1 MEAHRRGGGGSAVR
15 RLLLVMLGLVALL
28 FTFGTPVAVLYTD
41 LLWFSEVGYSTVWVT
56 QLTTRIVLGLVTG
69 TIAAL
74 FLWGNLALA
83 WREFALAAVRLD
95 AGAFMRGV
103 TVRWF
108 RRVLPV
114 LSLAFGLVVG
124 LSSQGQWMEL
134 QRFLHGSE
142 VGLADPI
149 LGVDAGFYL
158 FKLTFL
164 QWAYHLGMTILV
176 VTGVAAAAAYLVTR
190 SLELRTLVRGVR
202 VFTTPRARYH
212 LSALVALG
220 FLLKALGYRLSMY
233 NLMYSPRGV
242 AFGASYTDVHGQ
254 LVALKIL
261 MVLAVVCAVLVL
273 TSIFARTG
281 RLMTA
286 GVFTLLIG
294 SVVLGTVY
302 PGIIQRFYV
311 EPNELAAERPFIQ
324 HNIAFTRAAYGLDN
338 VESRVFP
345 ISGKVDEVELK
356 SHAASIAN
364 VRLWDWKPLA
374 QTYSQLQEIRLYYEF
389 TDVDIDRYETP
400 DGTRMVMLAAR
411 ELNAEELPS
420 QAQTWINRHLKY
432 THGYGV
438 VMSPV
443 NEITPEGLPELWVRD
458 LPPVSSVKGIEITR
472 PEIYFGERTD
482 YYAVV
487 NTREKEFDYP
497 VGDQNAYTTYEG
509 SGGVKIGGF
518 LRRIAFALRFG
529 SSKFIFSS
537 AITPESRVLWNRNIH
552 DRVRLVAPFLV
563 YDNDPYLVVDSAG
576 KLYWIYDAYTV
587 SNRFPY
593 AEPYSFAGRRI
604 NYIRNSVK
612 VVIDAYNGDMK
623 FYVFDDRDPLIRAYA
638 GIFKGMFTHAEE
650 MREDLKAHIRYP
662 QDLLELQASV
672 FSAYHMDDPD
682 VFYNK
687 EDFWDLAREI
697 YAGEENRVE
706 PYYVYM
712 TLPGEQAPGFFLTI
726 PFTPLRKDN
735 MIAWLAAG
743 SDPERFGQLVSYRFS
758 KQRTVYGPMQIEA
771 QIDQDSEISKLLT
784 LWSQKGSRVIRGNL
798 LVIPLG
804 SSILYVE
811 PLFLAAE
818 QSELPQL
825 KMVTVSDGTE
835 VYMAPT
841 FAEALAA
848 LTGPGRRASGARQPE
863 AAPEAQGVQ
872 DVQSL
877 IRRAGELYDL
887 AQERIAAGDWSGY
900 GNAVEE
906 LGRVLDQLE
915 EAAGR

>member
-1 MEAHRRGGGGSAVR
+1 MR
-15 RLLLVMLGLVALL
+15 RLLLAALGFAVL
-28 FTFGTPVAVLYTD
+28 FLAFGTPAAVLYTD
-41 LLWFSEVGYSTVWVT
+41 FLWFNEVGYSTVWVT
-56 QLTTRIVLGLVTG
+56 QLTTRIILGLVTG
-69 TIAAL
+69 IIAAV
-74 FLWGNLALA
+74 FLWGNLALT
-83 WREFALAAVRLD
+83 WREFALATVRLD

-103 TVRWF
+103 TTRRF
-108 RRVLPV
+108 RPV
-114 LSLAFGLVVG
+114 VSALSLMFGLAVG
-124 LSSQGQWMEL
+124 LSSHGQWMEL
-134 QRFLHGSE
+134 QRFLNASE
-142 VGLADPI
+142 FGLADPI

-164 QWAYHLGMTILV
+164 EWAYHLGMTVLV
-176 VTGVAAAAAYLVTR
+176 ATGVAVAAAYLVTK
-190 SLELRTLVRGVR
+190 SLELRRGVRGVR

-212 LSALVALG
+212 LSTLVALG
-220 FLLKALGYRLSMY
+220 FLLKAWGYRLSMY

-242 AFGASYTDVHGQ
+242 VFGASYTDVHGQ
-254 LVALKIL
+254 LVALKVL

-273 TSIFARTG
+273 TGIFARTG
-281 RLMTA
+281 RLILG
-286 GVFTLLIG
+286 GVFALLIG
-294 SVVLGTVY
+294 SVVLGTAY
-302 PGIIQRFYV
+302 PAIIQRFYV
-311 EPNELAAERPFIQ
+311 EPNELAAERPFIE

-338 VESRVFP
+338 VENRDFT
-345 ISGKVDEVELK
+345 ISGKLDAAEVQ
-356 SHAASIAN
+356 SRAASIAN
-364 VRLWDWKPLA
+364 VRLWDWKPLL

-389 TDVDIDRYETP
+389 SDVDIDRYETP

-411 ELNAEELPS
+411 ELNVEELPS

-443 NEITPEGLPELWVRD
+443 NEVTSEGLPELWVRD
-458 LPPVSSVKGIEITR
+458 IPPVSSVKGIEIAR

-537 AITPESRVLWNRNIH
+537 AITPESRVLFNRNIH

-563 YDNDPYLVVDSAG
+563 YDSDPYLVVDSAG

-612 VVIDAYNGDMK
+612 VVIDAYDGDMK

-638 GIFKGMFTHAEE
+638 GIFKGMFTPAEE
-650 MREDLKAHIRYP
+650 MPEDLKAHIRYP
-662 QDLLELQASV
+662 QDLLELQAAV
-672 FSAYHMDDPD
+672 YAAYHMDDPD

-687 EDFWDLAREI
+687 EDSWDLAREI
-697 YAGEENRVE
+697 YAGEETRVE

-712 TLPGEQAPGFFLTI
+712 TLPGEQDTGFLLTM

-735 MIAWLAAG
+735 MIAWLAARC
-743 SDPERFGQLVSYRFS
+743 DPEGFGQLVCYRFS

-798 LVIPLG
+798 LVIPLE
-804 SSILYVE
+804 STVLYVE

-841 FAEALAA
+841 FAQALAA
-848 LTGPGRRASGARQPE
+848 LTGTGRTVAESTRPE
-863 AAPEAQGVQ
+863 AAPEAQDVQ
-872 DVQSL
+872 DIRSL
-877 IRRAGELYDL
+877 IRRAGELYDR
-887 AQERIAAGDWSGY
+887 AQERIAVGDWSGY
-900 GNAVEE
+900 GDAVEE

-915 EAAGR
+915 VAAGR